1 MTTNEV
7 TIERLKIIANDSM
20 LGDSIREA
28 ACIAIDVLEKQN
40 PKKPIRVLWEI
51 TCPHCK
57 KAIGSYPYC
66 AYCGQAID
74 WSEE

>member
-7 TIERLKIIANDSM
+7 TIERLKIIANDPIW
-20 LGDSIREA
+20 GDTVREA
-28 ACIAIDVLEKQN
+28 ARIAIVALEKQN
-40 PKKPIRVLWEI
+40 PKKPVRVLWKI
-51 TCPHCK
+51 VCPSCRK
-57 KAIGSYPYC
+57 VIGSYPYC

>member
-7 TIERLKIIANDSM
+7 TIEQLKIIANDPM
-20 LGDSIREA
+20 WCITVQEA
-28 ACIAIDVLEKQN
+28 ARIAIDALEKQN
-40 PKKPIRVLWEI
+40 PKKPIRILWKI
-51 TCPHCK
+51 ACPSCRK
-57 KAIGSYPYC
+57 VIGSYPYC